1 MTSGHRPR
9 KRFGQHFLVDD
20 EVISLIVEAIAPQA
34 SDTLVEIGPGEGAI
48 TQQLAERSGKFHA
61 IEFDRD
67 LAAGLK
73 RRYAAKENVVVHQA
87 DALNFQYDRVGDRLR
102 IAGNLPY
109 NISTPLLF
117 HLVEFR
123 HCIFDMHFMLQ
134 KEVVD
139 RITAEP
145 GSKAYGRLT
154 IMLACFLESVALFDV
169 GQTSFRPPPK
179 VMSSVLRMRPHA
191 SGKLDIKHP
200 QQLSALV
207 LQAFGKRRKTIHN
220 ALKGLASDTQLA
232 ASGID
237 PGSRPEQVAV
247 KNWIELSEQVASAA
261 IAQK

>member
-20 EVISLIVEAIAPQA
+20 EVIGQIVEAISPQA

-48 TQQLAERSGKFHA
+48 TQQLAERSGIFHA

-73 RRYAAKENVVVHQA
+73 RRYAAKEKVVVHQA
-87 DALNFQYDRVGDRLR
+87 DALKFHYDRLGDRLR

-123 HCIFDMHFMLQ
+123 HCILDMHFMLQ

-154 IMLACFLESVALFDV
+154 IMLACFLESVPLFDV
-169 GQTSFRPPPK
+169 GPTSFRPPPK
-179 VMSSVLRMRPHA
+179 VMSSVLRMRPHT
-191 SGKLDIKHP
+191 SGMLDIKHP
-200 QQLSALV
+200 QQLSTLV
-207 LQAFGKRRKTIHN
+207 MQAFGKRRKTIRN
-220 ALKGLASDTQLA
+220 ALKGIASDTQLA

-247 KNWIELSEQVASAA
+247 KNWIELSDRVAGTA